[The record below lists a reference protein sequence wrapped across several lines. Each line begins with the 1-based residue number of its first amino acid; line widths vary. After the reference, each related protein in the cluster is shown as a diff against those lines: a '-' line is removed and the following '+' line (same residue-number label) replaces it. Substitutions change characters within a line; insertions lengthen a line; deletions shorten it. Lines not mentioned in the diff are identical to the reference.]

1 MLQYFL
7 AFSEYPTFTDLIR
20 KHTIECIYQTKIL
33 ETRAMTVASGLH
45 PKKNWRTMLRKFI
58 ERKIK
63 TRIVVPNVIEK
74 SKTGTNYIFCALMQL
89 LIWFEVSVWISAHL
103 RFHKKIFWI
112 DFESEISKVEVNF
125 SVKLVRELK
134 CSHNFRIRQQ

>member
-45 PKKNWRTMLRKFI
+45 PKKTEEPR
-58 ERKIK
+58 
-63 TRIVVPNVIEK
+63 
-74 SKTGTNYIFCALMQL
+74 
-89 LIWFEVSVWISAHL
+89 
-103 RFHKKIFWI
+103 
-112 DFESEISKVEVNF
+112 
-125 SVKLVRELK
+125 
-134 CSHNFRIRQQ
+134 

>member
-45 PKKNWRTMLRKFI
+45 AKKTEKIHRK
-58 ERKIK
+58 
-63 TRIVVPNVIEK
+63 EK
-74 SKTGTNYIFCALMQL
+74 LKHALLSLM
-89 LIWFEVSVWISAHL
+89 
-103 RFHKKIFWI
+103 
-112 DFESEISKVEVNF
+112 
-125 SVKLVRELK
+125 
-134 CSHNFRIRQQ
+134 